1 MLSADR
7 IHSFGDSSAGSA
19 VRAYT
24 KSRSSIRINTANSV
38 LITREQSCPVHIAG
52 SARRLARSLMQRRR
66 RLISC
71 VVCSV
76 SMFTSPAYDLRPR
89 MRLTRST
96 PFPQLSQEFVG
107 RHKERILMKDS
118 TDDDHRMSPHNVNN
132 EICAKLGQIVSA
144 YDRVDGPVLAKPYIV
159 CSRFILQQPIH
170 AWSIFQSPFHMS
182 DKANQW
188 KVLFFRVLHD
198 RFEQSQRL
206 VLIESAIAKVRI
218 SPGE

>member
-107 RHKERILMKDS
+107 RHKERILLEDAADDYQRMGPHDINNNISSKLCEIIS
-118 TDDDHRMSPHNVNN
+118 TDD
-132 EICAKLGQIVSA
+132 G
-144 YDRVDGPVLAKPYIV
+144 
-159 CSRFILQQPIH
+159 
-170 AWSIFQSPFHMS
+170 
-182 DKANQW
+182 
-188 KVLFFRVLHD
+188 
-198 RFEQSQRL
+198 
-206 VLIESAIAKVRI
+206 IEGALE
-218 SPGE
+218 P

>member
-24 KSRSSIRINTANSV
+24 KSRSSIRISTANSV

-76 SMFTSPAYDLRPR
+76 SMFTSLAYDLRPKC
-89 MRLTRST
+89 SASGFG
-96 PFPQLSQEFVG
+96 PFPQVSQEFVG
-107 RHKERILMKDS
+107 RHKKRILLEDS
-118 TDDDHRMSPHNVNN
+118 TN
-132 EICAKLGQIVSA
+132 
-144 YDRVDGPVLAKPYIV
+144 VDGLLAAFEPVLYERQEHA
-159 CSRFILQQPIH
+159 ILVIMTVEKT
-170 AWSIFQSPFHMS
+170 ADM
-182 DKANQW
+182 
-188 KVLFFRVLHD
+188 R
-198 RFEQSQRL
+198 
-206 VLIESAIAKVRI
+206 SADHCVTEPNRTAALRQNI
-218 SPGE
+218 PG

>member
-7 IHSFGDSSAGSA
+7 IHSFGDLSAGSA

-76 SMFTSPAYDLRPR
+76 SMLTSLAYDLRPR
-89 MRLTRST
+89 MRLTRSAV
-96 PFPQLSQEFVG
+96 PAALA
-107 RHKERILMKDS
+107 RIRRETQRTVFLEDS
-118 TDDDHRMSPHNVNN
+118 TN
-132 EICAKLGQIVSA
+132 
-144 YDRVDGPVLAKPYIV
+144 VDGLLAAFEPVFYE
-159 CSRFILQQPIH
+159 RQEH
-170 AWSIFQSPFHMS
+170 AM
-182 DKANQW
+182 
-188 KVLFFRVLHD
+188 
-198 RFEQSQRL
+198 L
-206 VLIESAIAKVRI
+206 VIMTVEKRADVT
-218 SPGE
+218 